1 MKQLLVLIVLLLS
14 ACSSLMNGEKALQAV
29 QVLDAKQKLMFTT
42 CSGAVEDWGSCN
54 RKANKTCVNGYEIV
68 KKLETPIG
76 GKRELTFRCK

>member
-14 ACSSLMNGEKALQAV
+14 ACSSLMNGEKALQPV
-29 QVLDAKQKLMFTT
+29 QVLDAKQQLMFTT